1 LLVAGAA
8 TRLLT
13 DQLYETQPLDPLT
26 FGSVTVLVLA
36 AALVAA
42 LVPARRA
49 TRVDPIVALR
59 YE

>member
-1 LLVAGAA
+1 
-8 TRLLT
+8 LLT
-13 DQLYETQPLDPLT
+13 DELFETQPLDPLT
-26 FGSVTVLVLA
+26 FGCVTALVLIA
-36 AALVAA
+36 AFAAA